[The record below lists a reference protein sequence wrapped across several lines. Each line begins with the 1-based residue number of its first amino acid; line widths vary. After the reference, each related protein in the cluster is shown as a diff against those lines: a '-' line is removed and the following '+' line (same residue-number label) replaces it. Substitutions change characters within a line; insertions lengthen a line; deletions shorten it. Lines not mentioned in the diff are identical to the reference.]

1 MRADPLAPLRAVAQW
16 FQLMGFRAGR
26 AEFYEDLA
34 EMYARGEAMLAF
46 LEGELA
52 NAVMTRQH
60 SRAAALRI
68 VLRRYTRG
76 SGDGLEGLLRGVA
89 PAGDALMLAGVER
102 APRRAEA
109 LRSLAAAVRLQARMR
124 GLMATYSAAPV
135 AIGAICIALIAV
147 VADVL
152 QSIDR
157 STPVYVRDIVWR
169 GFNALAKGITDLA
182 VQWGGSVAL
191 ALAAAGALALWSLP
205 RWTGAWRLRVD
216 GWPVYSLYRD
226 FQAGMLL
233 SALAM
238 LLQAQG
244 TLRGSLEAIATRASP
259 WMRWQLRR
267 VLRSLDE
274 APNATIQAFGRG
286 LLSPQLLARAATLHR
301 SAPQFADVLV
311 QLGTVEGERV
321 LARVRRTALTMNIA
335 LVSLLA
341 AVATLLSLACM
352 TVPAAFAAAMEPATL
367 MAARKSYE
375 LRHPRVLSNPP
386 SPDGKHPRRE
396 P

>member
-1 MRADPLAPLRAVAQW
+1 MTRNPLAIARAVAQW
-16 FQLMGFRAGR
+16 FQLMGFRSSR

-46 LEGELA
+46 VEGELA

-68 VLRRYTRG
+68 VLRRYTSG
-76 SGDGLEGLLRGVA
+76 SGAGLEGLLRGVA

-109 LRSLAAAVRLQARMR
+109 LRSLAAAVRLQTRMLS
-124 GLMATYSAAPV
+124 LMATYSAAPV
-135 AIGAICIALIAV
+135 AIGAICIVLIAV

-152 QSIDR
+152 QSIDK
-157 STPVYVRDIVWR
+157 STPVYVRELVWG
-169 GFNALAKGITDLA
+169 GFNALAKTITDVAL
-182 VQWGGSVAL
+182 QWGGVACVAIATL
-191 ALAAAGALALWSLP
+191 GAAALWSLP

-216 GWPVYSLYRD
+216 GWPIYSLYRD

-244 TLRGSLEAIATRASP
+244 TLRGSLEDIAKRARP

-274 APNATIQAFGRG
+274 APNATIRAFGRG
-286 LLSPQLLARAATLHR
+286 LLSPHLLARAATLHR

-321 LARVRRTALTMNIA
+321 LARVRRTALAMNVV
-335 LVSLLA
+335 LVSVLA
-341 AVATLLSLACM
+341 TVATLLSLACM

-367 MAARKSYE
+367 MAARRAYE
-375 LRHPRVLSNPP
+375 LRHPPKFQPP
-386 SPDGKHPRRE
+386 AVR
-396 P
+396 